1 MVAELRQ
8 KLDQEEMDNVIYDS
22 RFGDLETLTN
32 IFTNEVEPKVLMTIQ
47 DEYSLS
53 TPIHM
58 AAANGHVDIVK
69 YLLSI
74 IPKED
79 ATILV
84 NKQNDMGNTALHWA
98 AYNGHLEVIKVLC
111 EYEADP
117 FIKNNAEHD
126 AIYEAENNNKEEVED
141 YFLQK
146 YSIEPEEGENENE
159 GETDD
164 KIDQDDAKTA
174 ATVSDESNVKFSKG
188 TEIKI
193 ATEESKN
200 AMLDKLGE
208 KIENLELSDK

>member
-159 GETDD
+159 EVG
-164 KIDQDDAKTA
+164 
-174 ATVSDESNVKFSKG
+174 S
-188 TEIKI
+188 
-193 ATEESKN
+193 
-200 AMLDKLGE
+200 
-208 KIENLELSDK
+208 